1 MRTPAEILD
10 QAKLAER
17 TLALYVG
24 GDRDL
29 AARYQELD
37 RQLVTAADQPPDSLA
52 AGSPRRAIE
61 AEMAEI
67 QAEMAEDTIELRL
80 RAVRRKA
87 FRALAEQHPPRKDP
101 DGETHRFDKLG
112 FNADAMPD
120 PLIRASIV
128 APELT
133 EEQLT
138 HLLDEVLTDAQYDE
152 LFLACYGLNRGV
164 VDVPFSSAAS
174 RQNHSSVP
182 E

>member
-24 GDRDL
+24 GDQDL
-29 AARYQELD
+29 ALRYQELD
-37 RQLVTAADQPPDSLA
+37 RKLITAADERPDSLA
-52 AGSPRRAIE
+52 AGSPVRVIE

-67 QAEMAEDTIELRL
+67 ETAMAEDTVVFRL
-80 RAVRRKA
+80 RAMRRRP
-87 FRALAEQHPPRKDP
+87 FRELAEQHPPRIEA
-101 DGETHRFDKLG
+101 DGAVHRFDKLG
-112 FNADAMPD
+112 FNAETLPD

-133 EEQLT
+133 DEQIT
-138 HLLDEVLTDAQYDE
+138 HLLDEALTDAQYDE
-152 LFLACYGLNRGV
+152 LFLTCYALNRGT

-174 RQNHSSVP
+174 QQNHHSAP